1 MTDRFP
7 IPQLKDESNRAYECF
22 LVYCELS
29 DRSIDRAYDKY
40 NADRIAQGTK
50 KDRHSR
56 KRNRADGAWYE
67 WARRYKWVERAT
79 QYDNW
84 KRDRDFEIK
93 HNTIAKEKEKT
104 IKEIYTA
111 INNSFRA
118 NVRDADEIL
127 EMTLQRFKA
136 DGGSCKLHD
145 LKILMTIYNEAIA
158 TQKNIFFTW
167 LQLQEA
173 DNLIQSKTNNKLFSF
188 FDDFEL
194 NEEV

>member
-1 MTDRFP
+1 VTDRFP

-29 DRSIDRAYDKY
+29 DRSIDKAYDKY
-40 NADRIAQGTK
+40 NADRIVRGAK
-50 KDRHSR
+50 KDRNSR

-67 WARRYKWVERAT
+67 WARRHKWVERAT
-79 QYDNW
+79 QYDKW
-84 KRDRDFEIK
+84 KRDCDFEIK
-93 HNTIAKEKEKT
+93 YNTIAKEKEKT

-136 DGGSCKLHD
+136 DGGNCKLHD
-145 LKILMTIYNEAIA
+145 LRTLITIYTEAIA
-158 TQKNIFFTW
+158 TQKTIFCTW

-173 DNLIQSKTNNKLFSF
+173 ENLVQDNNKSFSF
-188 FDDFEL
+188 FDDFESR
-194 NEEV
+194 EEV